1 MKTYFEIV
9 ESCRL
14 ENYTETASTSKEI
27 WIDGTHRYHCLW
39 FSEFRELPLTIRR
52 EFINDPTA

>member
-9 ESCRL
+9 ESSKL
-14 ENYTETASTSKEI
+14 EDFIETNNTSKEI
-27 WIDGTHRYHCLW
+27 WADDTHRYHCLW

-52 EFINDPTA
+52 ERLDDPIN